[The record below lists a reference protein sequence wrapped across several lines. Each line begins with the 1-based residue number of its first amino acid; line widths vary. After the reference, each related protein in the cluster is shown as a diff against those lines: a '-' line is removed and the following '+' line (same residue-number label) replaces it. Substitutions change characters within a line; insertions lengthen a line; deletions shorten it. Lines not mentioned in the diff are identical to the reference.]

1 MTDPVAARAASLLIK
16 ARAENTP
23 IAALPEDCRPADER
37 AAYAAQ
43 AAHVEALC
51 RHLGARTIGYKIG
64 ATGEGARRLL
74 KTDHPFYGR
83 LLDKL
88 TLASPAV
95 IPAAEA
101 RMKVVEAEFAFRL
114 SSPLVPRPAPFTR
127 ADLLAAIDAVL
138 PAIELVDSR
147 YAVWTE
153 VGILSVVADQGSHGH
168 WIHGAAVT
176 DWRGFDLSSHA
187 VRLEV
192 NGRTERHGSGSAV
205 MGDPVEAVLWLA
217 NTLRAEGTTLPA
229 GSLITSGT
237 ATDVYPAKAG
247 DRLLA
252 DFGPLGSAALTLA

>member
-16 ARAENTP
+16 ARAEKTP
-23 IAALPEDCRPADER
+23 LAALPEDCRPATEP

-64 ATGEGARRLL
+64 ATGEGARKLL

-95 IPAAEA
+95 IASSEA

-114 SSPLVPRPAPFTR
+114 GSALAPRSTAFTR

-153 VGILSVVADQGSHGH
+153 VGILSVIADQGSHGH
-168 WIHGAAVT
+168 WICGTPVT
-176 DWRGFDLSSHA
+176 DWRGFDLPGHA

-192 NGRTERHGSGSAV
+192 NGKAERQGLGKAV
-205 MGDPVEAVLWLA
+205 MGDPIEAVLWLA
-217 NTLRAEGTTLPA
+217 NTLRAEGQTLAA

-237 ATDVYPAKAG
+237 AIDVYPAKAG
-247 DRLLA
+247 DHVLA
-252 DFGPLGSAALTLA
+252 DFGPLGTAAVTLA